1 MSNRYLGAN
10 AMQGV
15 HQQLISLAEY
25 VHSTGLDPQ
34 LLRLVEMR
42 ASQINGC
49 AYCLV
54 MHADDL
60 RKGGEREE
68 RIHVLNAWREAP
80 WFSARE
86 RAALAWTEAVTTL
99 PDHHVPDDVFAE
111 AQSQFSERELA
122 DLTLAVIAI
131 NGWNR
136 LNIAFENPPPRF
148 TFTPEATPGA
158 ATSASLVEASAT
170 TV

>member
-1 MSNRYLGAN
+1 
-10 AMQGV
+10 
-15 HQQLISLAEY
+15 
-25 VHSTGLDPQ
+25 
-34 LLRLVEMR
+34 MR

-80 WFSARE
+80 WFSDRE

-99 PDHHVPDDVFAE
+99 ADRQVPDDVFTE
-111 AQSQFSERELA
+111 ARSQFSERELA

-136 LNIAFENPPPRF
+136 LNIAFQIPPPRF
-148 TFTPEATPGA
+148 TFTPEATP
-158 ATSASLVEASAT
+158 SESLAASAASD
-170 TV
+170 

>member
-1 MSNRYLGAN
+1 MSNRLPRATAMREAREQLLGIEAYLRT
-10 AMQGV
+10 
-15 HQQLISLAEY
+15 
-25 VHSTGLDPQ
+25 TGLDER
-34 LLRLVEMR
+34 LLHLVKMR

-60 RKGGEREE
+60 RQGGEREE
-68 RIHVLNAWREAP
+68 RIHVLNAWREAT
-80 WFSARE
+80 WFSDRE
-86 RAALAWTEAVTTL
+86 RAALAWTEALTTL
-99 PDHHVPDDVFAE
+99 TGHGVSDEIFAA

-136 LNIAFENPPPRF
+136 LNIAFQVPPPNF
-148 TFTPEATPGA
+148 AFTPEATPA
-158 ATSASLVEASAT
+158 EAKIPSS
-170 TV
+170 

>member
-1 MSNRYLGAN
+1 MSNRYLGAD
-10 AMQGV
+10 AMQGA
-15 HQQLISLAEY
+15 HEQLISVGAYLR
-25 VHSTGLDPQ
+25 STDLDPQ
-34 LLRLVEMR
+34 LLSLVEMR

-60 RKGGEREE
+60 RKNGEREE

-80 WFSARE
+80 WFSDRE

-99 PDHHVPDDVFAE
+99 PNHQVPDDIFAE
-111 AQSQFSERELA
+111 ARSQFSAREMA

-136 LNIAFENPPPRF
+136 LNIAFQNPPPRF
-148 TFTPEATPGA
+148 TFTPEATLEA
-158 ATSASLVEASAT
+158 APSESSLAAIT
-170 TV
+170 A

>member
-1 MSNRYLGAN
+1 MSHRLRTDGALRG
-10 AMQGV
+10 ARK
-15 HQQLISLAEY
+15 
-25 VHSTGLDPQ
+25 Q
-34 LLRLVEMR
+34 LLTIEDYLAGTDLEERLRLLVKMR

-54 MHADDL
+54 LHADAM
-60 RKGGEREE
+60 RKAGEREE

-80 WFSARE
+80 WFTDRE

-99 PDHHVPDDVFAE
+99 PDRDVPDDVFAE
-111 AQSQFSERELA
+111 ASAQFSERELA

-136 LNIAFENPPPRF
+136 LNIAFHVPPPAF
-148 TFTPEATPGA
+148 TYARAKAPEPVA
-158 ATSASLVEASAT
+158 ASTSA
-170 TV
+170 

>member
-1 MSNRYLGAN
+1 MSTRRSRPDALRGAREQLLHLESYLRA
-10 AMQGV
+10 
-15 HQQLISLAEY
+15 
-25 VHSTGLDPQ
+25 TGLDAQ
-34 LLRLVEMR
+34 LLHLIKMR

-54 MHADDL
+54 LHADDL

-68 RIHVLNAWREAP
+68 RIHVLNAWRETT
-80 WFSARE
+80 WFTDRE

-99 PDHHVPDDVFAE
+99 PNREVSDDVYEGAR
-111 AQSQFSERELA
+111 AQFSERELA

-136 LNIAFENPPPRF
+136 LNIAFHTPPPAF
-148 TFTPEATPGA
+148 TYSPAETPETATA
-158 ATSASLVEASAT
+158 D
-170 TV
+170 